1 MCTNKYCDKYI
12 WIVKKLI
19 NDNIQNNI
27 YKLHVQKAFEII
39 FNLSLIKYF
48 DLFTPEVNTGYLY
61 SNNKYIIQIMVEFD
75 KQTDYKLSSLKIA
88 FVLRSLKEIMG
99 KVS

>member
-1 MCTNKYCDKYI
+1 MGTNKYCEKYI

-27 YKLHVQKAFEII
+27 YKLHVQKAFKII
-39 FNLSLIKYF
+39 FNLNLIKYF
-48 DLFTPEVNTGYLY
+48 DLFTPDTNTGYLY
-61 SNNKYIIQIMVEFD
+61 SHDKYLIQIMVELD
-75 KQTDYKLSSLKIA
+75 KQTEYKLSSLKIA
-88 FVLRSLKEIMG
+88 FVLKSLKEIMG

>member
-1 MCTNKYCDKYI
+1 MGTNKYCEKYI

-39 FNLSLIKYF
+39 FNLNLIKYF
-48 DLFTPEVNTGYLY
+48 DLFTPDTNTGYLY
-61 SNNKYIIQIMVEFD
+61 SHDKYLIQIMVELD
-75 KQTDYKLSSLKIA
+75 KQTEYKLSSLKIA
-88 FVLRSLKEIMG
+88 FVLKSLKEIMG